1 MRPHTPIEMSSGS
14 RLDAAKRRALVA
26 KVALA
31 GAAALAFAASA
42 ALARIAYP
50 GHPKKVRSLAPPQRF
65 VQIVRENQLQ
75 SGVLGPAQAD
85 PSVVSA
91 AT

>member
-1 MRPHTPIEMSSGS
+1 MSSES
-14 RLDAAKRRALVA
+14 RLDAAKRRAVVA

-42 ALARIAYP
+42 ALARITYP

-91 AT
+91 PT

>member
-1 MRPHTPIEMSSGS
+1 LGT
-14 RLDAAKRRALVA
+14 AKRRAAVA

-31 GAAALAFAASA
+31 GVAALVFAASA

-50 GHPKKVRSLAPPQRF
+50 GHPKKVKSLAPPGTF

-75 SGVLGPAQAD
+75 SGMLGPAQAD

-91 AT
+91 PT